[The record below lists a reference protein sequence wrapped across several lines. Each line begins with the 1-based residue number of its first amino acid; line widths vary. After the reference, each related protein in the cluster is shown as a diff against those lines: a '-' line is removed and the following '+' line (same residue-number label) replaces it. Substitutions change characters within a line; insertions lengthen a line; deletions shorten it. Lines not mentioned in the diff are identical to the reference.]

1 MDIHSSLCFLDYL
14 VILVYIIALLCLGFW
29 VSFKK
34 EHEEDLFLAGRSL
47 TWPNIGLSIFG
58 TNVSPS
64 MMIASCGV
72 AYTSGM
78 VAGNFEWLAWVFL
91 FILGMVFIPHYL
103 NTNISTMPEFMSKR
117 FNEPCRNFLSWYTVF
132 STLVLWLGSSLY
144 AGGLLLGQ
152 IMDWP
157 IWVCVVVLTVIA
169 TSFTVTGGLAA
180 VVITDSFQSAL
191 IILAS
196 VILTVVGFVKI
207 GSVEALIKSV
217 PADYWTLFRPTN
229 DSVYPWHAILLGY
242 PVLGIWFWCTDQ
254 TIVQRVLGGKDL
266 KQGQYGTIFAGYLKI
281 FTPLIFFLPGIMC
294 KILHPD
300 LASSDEAYMTM
311 VVNYLPT
318 GLVGLVVAVLIAAL
332 ISTIDSGLNSLSTVF
347 TLDIYLKKYK
357 PDANVKEKI
366 FVGRIVTVAAAVVSI
381 FFALAIGSVKGIDL
395 FSLLQ
400 SIIGFLAP
408 PMAAVFLVG
417 VLWRGATSKA
427 ALATLVLG
435 TVVSLGIGVMNLAH
449 WPSPEFWPHFLLL
462 SFYIF
467 VVLVVFM
474 VVMSLLTKE
483 ALLEPKLP
491 RIREAYKQIDGHS
504 EKIVIAWWL
513 ILAAIMIFLY
523 FFFQITMTNLSS

>member
-1 MDIHSSLCFLDYL
+1 
-14 VILVYIIALLCLGFW
+14 
-29 VSFKK
+29 
-34 EHEEDLFLAGRSL
+34 
-47 TWPNIGLSIFG
+47 
-58 TNVSPS
+58 
-64 MMIASCGV
+64 
-72 AYTSGM
+72 
-78 VAGNFEWLAWVFL
+78 
-91 FILGMVFIPHYL
+91 
-103 NTNISTMPEFMSKR
+103 MPEFMSKR

-366 FVGRIVTVAAAVVSI
+366 F
-381 FFALAIGSVKGIDL
+381 
-395 FSLLQ
+395 
-400 SIIGFLAP
+400 
-408 PMAAVFLVG
+408 
-417 VLWRGATSKA
+417 
-427 ALATLVLG
+427 
-435 TVVSLGIGVMNLAH
+435 
-449 WPSPEFWPHFLLL
+449 
-462 SFYIF
+462 
-467 VVLVVFM
+467 
-474 VVMSLLTKE
+474 MSAE
-483 ALLEPKLP
+483 
-491 RIREAYKQIDGHS
+491 S
-504 EKIVIAWWL
+504 
-513 ILAAIMIFLY
+513 
-523 FFFQITMTNLSS
+523 